1 MADYSI
7 RTDYATKTQLN
18 LLYWLWQLRQIVKK
32 LSLFG
37 LLGLAVIL
45 GCGLFYASKIMPIN
59 DQILEYN
66 ESIQQAKLSNA
77 EQKNLSIP
85 IKNVPQQITN
95 DDITRFYARFP
106 DGASL
111 PTWLSLISETAV
123 KQGLLLNRGDYKLTQ
138 IKSTKNSLLKNPSLS
153 KNPSSAST
161 HAQLSR
167 YEIVLP
173 VTGQYSQIRQFV
185 AQVLYQMPALA
196 LSEMQIKRENT
207 LRPTVE
213 ARLVFVLMLQG
224 DHWK

>member
-7 RTDYATKTQLN
+7 KTWLN
-18 LLYWLWQLRQIVKK
+18 LHYWLWQSQQIVKK
-32 LSLFG
+32 LGLFG
-37 LLGLAVIL
+37 LLGLAIAL
-45 GCGLFYASKIMPIN
+45 GCALFYASKIIPIN
-59 DQILEYN
+59 NQILEYN
-66 ESIQQAKLSNA
+66 ESIQQAKLSNS

-95 DDITRFYARFP
+95 DDITKFYARFP
-106 DGASL
+106 DGVSL

-138 IKSTKNSLLKNPSLS
+138 IKSTPANSSPANSNPG
-153 KNPSSAST
+153 
-161 HAQLSR
+161 QLSR

-173 VTGQYSQIRQFV
+173 VTGQYSQIRQFI

-224 DHWK
+224 GQW

>member
-7 RTDYATKTQLN
+7 KPDYSSRTWLN
-18 LLYWLWQLRQIVKK
+18 LPYWLWQSQQIVKK
-32 LSLFG
+32 LGLFG
-37 LLGLAVIL
+37 LLGLAITL
-45 GCGLFYASKIMPIN
+45 GCGLFYASKIIPIN

-66 ESIQQAKLSNA
+66 ESIQQAKLNNA

-85 IKNVPQQITN
+85 LNNVPQQITN
-95 DDITRFYARFP
+95 DDITKFYARFP

-111 PTWLSLISETAV
+111 PKWLSLISESAV

-138 IKSTKNSLLKNPSLS
+138 IKSTPIK
-153 KNPSSAST
+153 ST
-161 HAQLSR
+161 LGQLSR

-173 VTGQYSQIRQFV
+173 VTGQYSQIRQFI

-207 LRPTVE
+207 LSPTVE
-213 ARLVFVLMLQG
+213 ARLLFVLMLQG